1 MKGFLLHFIS
11 AVLTADTL
19 YTVWDFNKMKLPVV
33 VVATCALFL
42 YAHGVQIITSP
53 SGLIRYAV
61 GDGMYIDYTTVA

>member
-1 MKGFLLHFIS
+1 
-11 AVLTADTL
+11 
-19 YTVWDFNKMKLPVV
+19 MKLPVV